1 MGLGRS
7 QGLPA
12 LTPSLLTKPDALDFR
27 AGPPDWLEVAEKEAI
42 FDLICTKSLKEVSG
56 QFELFFAIFLTL
68 TLPGGLGPLGAIA
81 LVGVMSL

>member
-27 AGPPDWLEVAEKEAI
+27 AGPPDWLEFAEKEAI
-42 FDLICTKSLKEVSG
+42 FDLICSKKVKEVSG
-56 QFELFFAIFLTL
+56 QFKLVFASFLTL
-68 TLPGGLGPLGAIA
+68 TLPDGLGPLDANA
-81 LVGVMSL
+81 LVGFMSL